1 MIALDTSVVVAA
13 FASWHEQHNAAL
25 RSVSRDTRLIGHVAL
40 ETYAVLTRLPPPHRA
55 PPDLVVEFLTRNF
68 THPPLVLPSRDHR
81 RLLTACARLGI
92 IGGGVYDALIAAT
105 AAHARATLV
114 SLDRRALPVYES
126 LGADVR
132 FLDRT

>member
-1 MIALDTSVVVAA
+1 MITVDTSVVVAA
-13 FASWHEQHNAAL
+13 FASWHERHDAAL
-25 RSVSRDTRLIGHVAL
+25 RSVSRDTRLIGQVAL
-40 ETYAVLTRLPPPHRA
+40 ETYSVLTRLPPPHRT
-55 PPDLVVEFLTRNF
+55 PPDLVVELLTRNF
-68 THPPLVLPSRDHR
+68 AGPLLVLPPRDHR

-92 IGGGVYDALIAAT
+92 IGGGVYDALVAAT
-105 AAHARATLV
+105 AAHAGATLV